1 MDQALYLLI
10 VRWRNGR
17 RTVFNFATQV
27 TLFSWFAHGTGIYR
41 FESCP
46 DYKTLHNRFLFLPCE
61 YEHTAGFLNKDVYEQ
76 KKICIFKIKNKMMEL
91 IFSSFWTFIGTIIL
105 ISTCANAVAVIIKHL
120 RKWDNTHLEKLQLKI

>member
-1 MDQALYLLI
+1 VAELVDAEIIPSEIQWYGESPCKILD
-10 VRWRNGR
+10 
-17 RTVFNFATQV
+17 T
-27 TLFSWFAHGTGIYR
+27 HYR

-46 DYKTLHNRFLFLPCE
+46 DYKTLHNRFLFLPCG

-105 ISTCANAVAVIIKHL
+105 ISTCANAVAVIIKS
-120 RKWDNTHLEKLQLKI
+120 LKK